1 MGILIMLSVSRA
13 LFSSNNKTKWVMS
26 PIFYGN
32 AVPHIGHLYT
42 AVLCDALVRTEKV
55 LNKDEQIKFS
65 IGTDEH
71 GLKIQKRAM
80 LENTTPQALV
90 DSNSQTFKHLFDKAH

>member
-1 MGILIMLSVSRA
+1 
-13 LFSSNNKTKWVMS
+13 MS

-55 LNKDEQIKFS
+55 LYNNDKIKFS

-71 GLKIQKRAM
+71 GLKI
-80 LENTTPQALV
+80 
-90 DSNSQTFKHLFDKAH
+90 

>member
-1 MGILIMLSVSRA
+1 MFKIRKA
-13 LFSSNNKTKWVMS
+13 LFSSSRTSWVMS

-55 LNKDEQIKFS
+55 LYNNDKIKFS

-71 GLKIQKRAM
+71 GLKI
-80 LENTTPQALV
+80 
-90 DSNSQTFKHLFDKAH
+90 